1 MSKPKVER
9 RTELNVMIG
18 YYELLLEE
26 LELSYDVFHA
36 RLETLLELDV
46 LTHFKESSDK
56 QLASII
62 SLQKGIAA
70 LHAELASL

>member
-9 RTELNVMIG
+9 RAELNVMIG

-36 RLETLLELDV
+36 RLETLVELDV
-46 LTHFKESSDK
+46 LAHFKDSSDQ

-62 SLQKGIAA
+62 SLQKGIEG
-70 LHAELASL
+70 LYNELASL